1 MDLTLMRVGGNGAA
15 CRTRTYDPGIT
26 NAVLYQLS

>member
-1 MDLTLMRVGGNGAA
+1 MDLTLMRGESGAA